1 MDVEKSVLTGE
12 VRDAEVESGIVDVDN
27 GIGLELKYVV
37 FAELQIGVDGAE
49 IPYHFDE
56 THDGEVAYMFNWL
69 ATDLSHGIASPETD
83 LGLRVLFKEGSHEV
97 GTVEVAGGFACYDVI
112 FHGLRWLD
120 VCI

>member
-1 MDVEKSVLTGE
+1 MGGEDAGLTGEGRDADVESVRVDVEK
-12 VRDAEVESGIVDVDN
+12 

-37 FAELQIGVDGAE
+37 FAELQIGVYGAE

-69 ATDLSHGIASPETD
+69 ATDLSHSIASPETD

>member
-49 IPYHFDE
+49 VPYHFDE
-56 THDGEVAYMFNWL
+56 THDGEVAYMFNRL
-69 ATDLSHGIASPETD
+69 ATDLSHSIASPETD

-97 GTVEVAGGFACYDVI
+97 GTVEVAGGFACYNVV